1 MSVQADTES
10 KEIVRRQITEKEN
23 GIKEIVTYSI
33 DLKTQKKHKTVQ
45 EVKPLVFVR
54 RTSPTIE
61 ARHANWKKY
70 GKNALETTL
79 EKSCLLDDVNFL
91 IGKEYTDSMKLEEAN
106 KKAVSKG
113 PVKKCATC
121 GGDHMNFNCPYR
133 KQIKNQEKLQQQQ
146 LKANSETKHIAK
158 DGSEIPTYELYST
171 KKTFLTPKLKER
183 MDKNKELIESG
194 KEPLSTLEF
203 EKLEEDKKTLFIS
216 NLSETVTEEDIRR
229 ELFPLNGFDRN
240 KIERINL
247 SRDKKTGKFR
257 GMAYVVVTDKDVA
270 DACVQ
275 KMNGVG
281 FMYTIINV
289 ETLATKFRGIR

>member
-133 KQIKNQEKLQQQQ
+133 KQIKNQRWL
-146 LKANSETKHIAK
+146 
-158 DGSEIPTYELYST
+158 
-171 KKTFLTPKLKER
+171 
-183 MDKNKELIESG
+183 
-194 KEPLSTLEF
+194 
-203 EKLEEDKKTLFIS
+203 
-216 NLSETVTEEDIRR
+216 
-229 ELFPLNGFDRN
+229 
-240 KIERINL
+240 
-247 SRDKKTGKFR
+247 
-257 GMAYVVVTDKDVA
+257 
-270 DACVQ
+270 
-275 KMNGVG
+275 
-281 FMYTIINV
+281 
-289 ETLATKFRGIR
+289 